1 MLSRALANSRVRI
14 NANNARSSF
23 VGAQQHR
30 AFSASGQVSP
40 FHSLKEDQT
49 RIEALKKVKVLTLDV
64 TGTLIK
70 HRYPVPAVYHQ
81 AAKW

>member
-1 MLSRALANSRVRI
+1 MSR
-14 NANNARSSF
+14 
-23 VGAQQHR
+23 
-30 AFSASGQVSP
+30 SASGS
-40 FHSLKEDQT
+40 FHSLKEDAT

-81 AAKW
+81 